1 MLLILRKLIFHNRNF
16 VLDNCQIS
24 PFLFLKKRVCL
35 VQKMPKDTKISSI
48 LIIGA
53 GPIVVGQA
61 CEFDYSGTQ
70 GAKALKEEGYRVILV
85 NSNPATIMT
94 DPAIADAT
102 YLEPITPEFITQ
114 IIEKERP
121 DAILPTLGGQ
131 TALNVTLELDALGI
145 LKKYGVKLLGANV
158 EAINIA
164 EDRGLFKKAMAEIG
178 IECPRNVIVTSLEEA
193 LCAFELNCLS
203 TQYMD
208 FEVAKLFENNYHL
221 GNVHTQTN
229 YFDSMYHHVANKAQ
243 IDYQD
248 RIAQI
253 LNIYPHLI
261 SLGLPAIIRPSLTLG
276 GTGGG
281 VANTIEEFI
290 TLVKSGLDASPIN
303 QIQID
308 ESLIGWKEYE
318 MEVIR
323 DRADNC
329 IIVCSIENI
338 DPMGIHT
345 GDSITVAPILTLTDK
360 EYQIMRNASIAILR
374 KVGVETGGSNV
385 QFAVN
390 PKDGRMVVIEMN
402 PRVSRSSAL
411 ASKATGFP
419 IAKVAAKLAVG
430 YTLDELRNDIACF
443 IPKEFEYV
451 AFKQVMEAI
460 SKTKQNGEEIED
472 YQRYLPIMLESDRCY
487 FRPVEEK
494 DFANWLALGFEN
506 EHNEWTGQYSTAKN
520 SMEENIHREMER
532 AFVDAKRGFYCFM
545 VFEKGTDKFVGFVGY
560 KPYQDELHYGKD
572 GVDIGWAVLKKF
584 QNKGIT
590 TEVAKVVLNF
600 AFKNCDFPRLQGTAR
615 PQNIPSN
622 KIFEKIGMKFTADYE
637 EYCENYQKNMDW
649 NLYRMEREDG
659 VQTPQHAKIFQYI
672 KTQLAQGVSEL
683 KLAQQVLPASFEPA
697 IDYVVVKIPKF
708 NFEKFSDIKKIPELG
723 TQMQSIGEVMAIGRS
738 FEESFMKAVSSMEEP
753 WDALTDFDETKCKEM
768 LKMRIPNRFL
778 YIFRAFELGI
788 ANKEII
794 EITQYDPWFIER
806 FYKIYQQFQALSL
819 KKNDA
824 RSQGYEALSDDE
836 IFEAKH
842 YGIRDLHI
850 REKLEIP
857 AGKNGRHLFK
867 DYRVSQK
874 IRPVFKKVD
883 TCANEFATKTN
894 YFYSTYEEGFYN
906 EAMAINQKKTIIIG
920 SGPNRIG
927 QGIEF
932 DYACVHGA
940 YALREIGIEPIIVN
954 CNPETVSTDYDTST
968 RLYFEPVI
976 DENIMAVIE
985 NELEIPCQGSI
996 GGKPISTIFEIY
1008 QEAIRT
1014 DFKFKFELKGKIIEI
1029 KSRTDF
1035 SQFLSQFLSVIIQF
1049 GGQTPLKLRET
1060 LFEYGIP
1067 ILGMQNDTI
1076 DICDHR
1082 EKFSPMLDSLGL
1094 KYPKTYEF
1102 TNKKELEILA
1112 AKLNYNFIV
1121 RPSSVI
1127 GGRGMAII
1135 TSKDEFDF
1143 YEYVASGIVNEM
1155 LQDATEF
1162 DCDAIRDKNG
1172 NVFICGVMEH
1182 IEYAGVHSGDSACVL
1197 PPYSASL
1204 EIQTKIE
1211 EITYK
1216 VAQKLG
1222 VVGLINIQYAVKDAE
1237 VFVIEANPRCSRTM
1251 PFIAKAS
1258 GFPIIK
1264 VATKLMNG
1272 ILLEDVLEFQEMK
1285 FKERMKD
1292 FYALRNIP
1300 HFAVKE
1306 AVFSFEKF
1314 PNADLILGPEMK
1326 STGEIIGISKNIN
1339 EAFAKAIIATKY
1351 KLPKSG
1357 VVFVSLKDTDKSSK
1371 AIAMVTKLQ
1380 KNGFEF
1386 YSTKGTQEFLQKNGI
1401 ECQLVKKASDGSP
1414 NVLDM
1419 IAQKTVH
1426 LIINTTQGRRS
1437 LTDAFIIRRATVM
1450 SRLLYATTLESAVMI
1465 ASGIDFQ
1472 NENGGLS
1479 IFSSLQNLA

>member
-1 MLLILRKLIFHNRNF
+1 
-16 VLDNCQIS
+16 
-24 PFLFLKKRVCL
+24 
-35 VQKMPKDTKISSI
+35 MPKNTEISTI

-102 YLEPITPEFITQ
+102 YLEPITTAFITQ

-131 TALNVTLELDALGI
+131 TALNVTLELDALGV

-178 IECPRNVIVTSLEEA
+178 IECPRNVIVTSLDEA

-323 DRADNC
+323 DRADNA

-460 SKTKQNGEEIED
+460 SKTKQNGEKMGD
-472 YQRYLPIMLESDRCY
+472 CAKYL
-487 FRPVEEK
+487 
-494 DFANWLALGFEN
+494 AEN
-506 EHNEWTGQYSTAKN
+506 EQY
-520 SMEENIHREMER
+520 
-532 AFVDAKRGFYCFM
+532 
-545 VFEKGTDKFVGFVGY
+545 
-560 KPYQDELHYGKD
+560 
-572 GVDIGWAVLKKF
+572 
-584 QNKGIT
+584 
-590 TEVAKVVLNF
+590 
-600 AFKNCDFPRLQGTAR
+600 
-615 PQNIPSN
+615 
-622 KIFEKIGMKFTADYE
+622 
-637 EYCENYQKNMDW
+637 
-649 NLYRMEREDG
+649 
-659 VQTPQHAKIFQYI
+659 AKIFQYI

-683 KLAQQVLPASFEPA
+683 KLSQQVLPASFEPA

-708 NFEKFSDIKKIPELG
+708 NFEKFSDIKNIPELG

-738 FEESFMKAVSSMEEP
+738 FEESFLKAVSSMEEP
-753 WDALTDFDETKCKEM
+753 WDRLEPLDATKCKEM

-788 ANKEII
+788 SNDEII

-806 FYKIYQQFQALSL
+806 FHKIYEQFQKLASTKENAKSQQF
-819 KKNDA
+819 K
-824 RSQGYEALSDDE
+824 ALSDEE

-850 REKLEIP
+850 RERLEIP
-857 AGKNGRHLFK
+857 AGKKGKHLFK
-867 DYRVSQK
+867 DYRISK
-874 IRPVFKKVD
+874 NIRPVFKKVD

-894 YFYSTYEEGFYN
+894 YFYSTYEEGSHN
-906 EAMAINQKKTIIIG
+906 EAPAILGKKCIIVG

-940 YALREIGIEPIIVN
+940 YALKEIGIEPIIVN

-968 RLYFEPVI
+968 RLYFEPI
-976 DENIMAVIE
+976 TDEHIMAVVE
-985 NELEIPCQGSI
+985 NELEIPCNAKI
-996 GGKPISTIFEIY
+996 NGKKVFTIFEIY

-1014 DFKFKFELKGKIIEI
+1014 DFNFEFAIDDNMEKVA
-1029 KSRTDF
+1029 SRTDF
-1035 SQFLSQFLSVIIQF
+1035 SQFLSHYISVIIQF

-1102 TNKKELEILA
+1102 TNKNELEILA
-1112 AKLNYNFIV
+1112 ETLNYNFII

-1135 TSKDEFDF
+1135 TTKDEFDF
-1143 YEYVASGIVNEM
+1143 YEYVSGGIVNEM

-1162 DCDAIRDKNG
+1162 DCDAIRDQNG

-1182 IEYAGVHSGDSACVL
+1182 IEFAGVHSGDSACVL

-1204 EIQTKIE
+1204 EVQNRIE
-1211 EITYK
+1211 ETTYK
-1216 VAQKLG
+1216 IAQKLG
-1222 VVGLINIQYAVKDAE
+1222 VIGLINIQYAVKNGE

-1272 ILLEDVLEFQEMK
+1272 MLLEEIYEFQTMK
-1285 FKERMKD
+1285 FKENVGN
-1292 FYALRNIP
+1292 FHALRNLP
-1300 HFAVKE
+1300 HYAVKE

-1351 KLPKSG
+1351 KLPKKG
-1357 VVFVSLKDTDKSSK
+1357 VVFVSLKDADKSPK
-1371 AIAMVTKLQ
+1371 ALAMVQNLH

-1401 ECQLVKKASDGSP
+1401 ECKLVKKASEGSP

-1419 IAQKTVH
+1419 IAQKSVH
-1426 LIINTTQGRRS
+1426 LIINTTHGRRS
-1437 LTDAFIIRRATVM
+1437 LTDAFAIRRATVM

-1472 NENGGLS
+1472 NENGGLK
-1479 IFSSLQNLA
+1479 IFTSLQEIV

>member
-1 MLLILRKLIFHNRNF
+1 
-16 VLDNCQIS
+16 
-24 PFLFLKKRVCL
+24 
-35 VQKMPKDTKISSI
+35 MPKNTEISTI

-131 TALNVTLELDALGI
+131 TALNVTLELDALGV

-178 IECPRNVIVTSLEEA
+178 IECPRNVIVTSLEEGM
-193 LCAFELNCLS
+193 EVLN
-203 TQYMD
+203 T
-208 FEVAKLFENNYHL
+208 
-221 GNVHTQTN
+221 
-229 YFDSMYHHVANKAQ
+229 
-243 IDYQD
+243 I
-248 RIAQI
+248 
-253 LNIYPHLI
+253 P
-261 SLGLPAIIRPSLTLG
+261 LPAIIRPSLTLG

-323 DRADNC
+323 DRADNA

-345 GDSITVAPILTLTDK
+345 GDSITLAPIMTLTDK

-460 SKTKQNGEEIED
+460 SKTKQNGENVED
-472 YQRYLPIMLESDRCY
+472 YAKYL
-487 FRPVEEK
+487 
-494 DFANWLALGFEN
+494 AEN
-506 EHNEWTGQYSTAKN
+506 E
-520 SMEENIHREMER
+520 
-532 AFVDAKRGFYCFM
+532 
-545 VFEKGTDKFVGFVGY
+545 
-560 KPYQDELHYGKD
+560 
-572 GVDIGWAVLKKF
+572 
-584 QNKGIT
+584 
-590 TEVAKVVLNF
+590 
-600 AFKNCDFPRLQGTAR
+600 
-615 PQNIPSN
+615 
-622 KIFEKIGMKFTADYE
+622 
-637 EYCENYQKNMDW
+637 
-649 NLYRMEREDG
+649 
-659 VQTPQHAKIFQYI
+659 QHQKIFQYI

-683 KLAQQVLPASFEPA
+683 KLNQQVLPASFEPA

-708 NFEKFSDIKKIPELG
+708 NFEKFSDIKNIPELG

-738 FEESFMKAVSSMEEP
+738 FEESFLKSVSSLEEGF
-753 WDALTDFDETKCKEM
+753 DALKDFDEAKCKAM

-788 ANKEII
+788 SNDEII

-806 FYKIYQQFQALSL
+806 FHKIYEQFQKLASTKENAKSQQF
-819 KKNDA
+819 K
-824 RSQGYEALSDDE
+824 ALSDEE

-850 REKLEIP
+850 RERLAIP
-857 AGKNGRHLFK
+857 AGKKGKHLFK
-867 DYRVSQK
+867 DYRISK
-874 IRPVFKKVD
+874 NIRPVFKKVD

-894 YFYSTYEEGFYN
+894 YFYSTYEEGSHN
-906 EAMAINQKKTIIIG
+906 EAPAIIGKKCIIIG

-940 YALREIGIEPIIVN
+940 YALKEIGIEPIIVN

-976 DENIMAVIE
+976 DENVMAVIE
-985 NELEIPCQGSI
+985 NELEIPCNAKI
-996 GGKPISTIFEIY
+996 HGKKVSTIFEIY

-1014 DFKFKFELKGKIIEI
+1014 DFNFQFEMENCPFVAPQGDLSKIITNWGWSTTAI
-1029 KSRTDF
+1029 GSREYF
-1035 SQFLSQFLSVIIQF
+1035 AFFLSHYISVIIQF

-1067 ILGMQNDTI
+1067 ISGMQNDTI

-1102 TNKKELEILA
+1102 TNKNELKTLA
-1112 AKLNYNFIV
+1112 EKLNYNFII

-1135 TSKDEFDF
+1135 TTKDEFDF
-1143 YEYVASGIVNEM
+1143 YEYVSGGIVNEM

-1162 DCDAIRDKNG
+1162 DCDAIRDKSG

-1204 EIQTKIE
+1204 EVQAKIE
-1211 EITYK
+1211 ETTYK
-1216 VAQKLG
+1216 IAQKLG
-1222 VVGLINIQYAVKDAE
+1222 VIGLINIQYAVKNGE

-1272 ILLEDVLEFQEMK
+1272 MLLADVSEFQTMK
-1285 FKERMKD
+1285 FKENIGN
-1292 FYALRNIP
+1292 FHALRNLP
-1300 HFAVKE
+1300 HYAVKE

-1326 STGEIIGISKNIN
+1326 STGEIIGISRNIN

-1351 KLPKSG
+1351 KLPKKG
-1357 VVFVSLKDTDKSSK
+1357 VVFVSLKDADKSPK
-1371 AIAMVTKLQ
+1371 ALSMVQSLQ

-1401 ECQLVKKASDGSP
+1401 ECKLVKKASEGSP
-1414 NVLDM
+1414 NILDM
-1419 IAQKTVH
+1419 IAQKSVH
-1426 LIINTTQGRRS
+1426 LIINTTHGRRS
-1437 LTDAFIIRRATVM
+1437 LTDAFAIRRATVM

-1465 ASGIDFQ
+1465 TRGIDFQ
-1472 NENGGLS
+1472 NENGGLK
-1479 IFSSLQNLA
+1479 IFTSLQEIV

>member
-472 YQRYLPIMLESDRCY
+472 YMKYL
-487 FRPVEEK
+487 
-494 DFANWLALGFEN
+494 EN
-506 EHNEWTGQYSTAKN
+506 GS
-520 SMEENIHREMER
+520 
-532 AFVDAKRGFYCFM
+532 
-545 VFEKGTDKFVGFVGY
+545 
-560 KPYQDELHYGKD
+560 
-572 GVDIGWAVLKKF
+572 
-584 QNKGIT
+584 
-590 TEVAKVVLNF
+590 
-600 AFKNCDFPRLQGTAR
+600 
-615 PQNIPSN
+615 
-622 KIFEKIGMKFTADYE
+622 
-637 EYCENYQKNMDW
+637 
-649 NLYRMEREDG
+649 
-659 VQTPQHAKIFQYI
+659 QHAKIFQYI

-794 EITQYDPWFIER
+794 AITQYDPWFIER

-824 RSQGYEALSDDE
+824 KSQGYEALSDDE

-874 IRPVFKKVD
+874 IRPIFKKVD

>member
-1 MLLILRKLIFHNRNF
+1 
-16 VLDNCQIS
+16 
-24 PFLFLKKRVCL
+24 
-35 VQKMPKDTKISSI
+35 MPKNTEISTI

-102 YLEPITPEFITQ
+102 YLEPITTEFITQ

-131 TALNVTLELDALGI
+131 TALNVTLELDAIGV

-178 IECPRNVIVTSLEEA
+178 IECPKNVIVTSLEEA
-193 LCAFELNCLS
+193 LMALGIAFAESSVWQNDEELDEAKKWFEDERTMFGGASSAKHDNYEEQKRLTEYHNWMLCAKPCHDELKKRNLLTKCK
-203 TQYMD
+203 D
-208 FEVAKLFENNYHL
+208 NLF
-221 GNVHTQTN
+221 Q
-229 YFDSMYHHVANKAQ
+229 NKG
-243 IDYQD
+243 I
-248 RIAQI
+248 
-253 LNIYPHLI
+253 P
-261 SLGLPAIIRPSLTLG
+261 LPAIIRPSLTLG

-281 VANTIEEFI
+281 VANTFEEFI
-290 TLVKSGLDASPIN
+290 TLVKSGLDASPIS

-323 DRADNC
+323 DHADNC

-345 GDSITVAPILTLTDK
+345 GDSITLAPIMTLTDK

-460 SKTKQNGEEIED
+460 AKTKQNGEKVED
-472 YQRYLPIMLESDRCY
+472 YAKYLG
-487 FRPVEEK
+487 K
-494 DFANWLALGFEN
+494 NN
-506 EHNEWTGQYSTAKN
+506 QY
-520 SMEENIHREMER
+520 E
-532 AFVDAKRGFYCFM
+532 
-545 VFEKGTDKFVGFVGY
+545 
-560 KPYQDELHYGKD
+560 
-572 GVDIGWAVLKKF
+572 
-584 QNKGIT
+584 
-590 TEVAKVVLNF
+590 
-600 AFKNCDFPRLQGTAR
+600 
-615 PQNIPSN
+615 
-622 KIFEKIGMKFTADYE
+622 KIFA
-637 EYCENYQKNMDW
+637 
-649 NLYRMEREDG
+649 
-659 VQTPQHAKIFQYI
+659 YI
-672 KTQLAQGVSEL
+672 QSQLAQGVSEL
-683 KLAQQVLPASFEPA
+683 KLNQQVLPASFEPA

-708 NFEKFSDIKKIPELG
+708 NFEKFSDIKNIPELG

-738 FEESFMKAVSSMEEP
+738 FEESFMKAVSSMEEG
-753 WDALTDFDETKCKEM
+753 WDTLEDFDATKCKAM

-788 ANKEII
+788 SVQEII
-794 EITQYDPWFIER
+794 SITQYDPWFVER
-806 FYKIYQQFQALSL
+806 FHKIYQQFQAVSL
-819 KKNDA
+819 KKNEA
-824 RSQGYEALSDDE
+824 KSQSFEALNFEE
-836 IFEAKH
+836 IFAAKH

-857 AGKNGRHLFK
+857 AGKKGKHLFK
-867 DYRVSQK
+867 DYRVAK
-874 IRPVFKKVD
+874 GIRPVFKKVD

-894 YFYSTYEEGFYN
+894 YFYSTYEEGFHN
-906 EAMAINQKKTIIIG
+906 EAIAIPQKKTIIIG

-985 NELEIPCQGSI
+985 NELEIPCVASF
-996 GGKPISTIFEIY
+996 GGENGDEKLSTVFEIY
-1008 QEAIRT
+1008 KKAILS
-1014 DFKFKFELKGKIIEI
+1014 DYNFSFEFEGKAVVI
-1029 KSRTDF
+1029 KSRGDF

-1060 LFEYGIP
+1060 LFEYAIP

-1082 EKFSPMLDSLGL
+1082 EKFIPMLDSLGL

-1112 AKLNYNFIV
+1112 EKLNYNFIV

-1155 LQDATEF
+1155 LQDAIEF

-1172 NVFICGVMEH
+1172 SVFICGLMEH

-1204 EIQTKIE
+1204 EIQNKIE
-1211 EITYK
+1211 ETTYK
-1216 VAQKLG
+1216 IAQKLG
-1222 VVGLINIQYAVKDAE
+1222 VIGLINIQYAVKDGE

-1272 ILLEDVLEFQEMK
+1272 MNLEDNAEFKKLQY
-1285 FKERMKD
+1285 KEKIGN
-1292 FYALRNIP
+1292 FYALRNLP

-1306 AVFSFEKF
+1306 AMFSFEKF

-1326 STGEIIGISKNIN
+1326 STGEVIGISQNLN

-1351 KLPKSG
+1351 KLPKKG
-1357 VVFVSLKDTDKSSK
+1357 VVFVSLKDADKLPK
-1371 AIAMVTKLQ
+1371 ALEMIQKLK

-1401 ECQLVKKASDGSP
+1401 ECQLVKKASEGSP

-1426 LIINTTQGRRS
+1426 LIINTTHGRRS
-1437 LTDAFIIRRATVM
+1437 LTDAFAIRRATVM

-1465 ASGIDFQ
+1465 VEGVDFQ
-1472 NENGGLS
+1472 NENGGLK
-1479 IFSSLQNLA
+1479 IFTSLQEIV